1 MSSRVVDFRVVE
13 SEVGVLLLDDA
24 GKREAARAVAGIGDD
39 NRILYSTRQAR
50 EVEALERMQRRARRR
65 VVP

>member
-50 EVEALERMQRRARRR
+50 EVEALERIQRRARRR

>member
-1 MSSRVVDFRVVE
+1 
-13 SEVGVLLLDDA
+13 VGVLLLDDA

-50 EVEALERMQRRARRR
+50 EVEALERIQRRARRR

>member
-50 EVEALERMQRRARRR
+50 EVEALERIQRRRARRTI
-65 VVP
+65 

>member
-24 GKREAARAVAGIGDD
+24 GKRAAARAVAGLTNDD
-39 NRILYSTRQAR
+39 RIIHSTTQAR
-50 EVEALERMQRRARRR
+50 EVEALERMHRRARRR